1 MAETMYNFL
10 YLRLSREDGDDDGRS
25 DESQSIGSQRT
36 CLREFV
42 YTHGLQHL
50 HFEEVIDD
58 GYSGTHFERPG
69 IKRILKLVELGKVQ
83 TIIVRDLSR
92 FARNYLDAGEYLEYI
107 FPGYGVRFIS
117 INDGYDSADYQDTT
131 AGLHIAIKN
140 LINQMYS
147 RDISKKIKSAV
158 DMKKMNGE
166 FVYGT
171 APYGYKKGPQKNTIV
186 IDDEAALVVRRI
198 FRLACDGVTIT
209 QIAQILNSEGIP
221 TPSVHL
227 SKVRS
232 KNYIPRAV
240 WTFESIRNIITNR
253 IYTGDTVPFKSH
265 VVKLGSDRV
274 KMIPE
279 EERIVIENTHEPII
293 TREMYFQARLIIK
306 SCKKSARKGSTS
318 VLNSYLVCGCC
329 GNKLFKGKV
338 QNKSFLCSTARY
350 NPESE
355 CKQIRVWEEAM
366 KGVILRAIH
375 QQCLVMDAHIKS
387 ARSSLKAGRNESDEI
402 KIKLR
407 FLKRELEGVQTA
419 KMELYEKYISSTLLK
434 EEYLEKKISLNEKE
448 QEIKSEIAMHEE
460 MLTRLTSSEDTET
473 AIAEE
478 ESLVVKYS
486 GISELTEPLMR
497 ELIQKIIVYPN
508 GAINIV
514 WNFKN
519 AIESDVTQV
528 I

>member
-1 MAETMYNFL
+1 MAEEKYNFL
-10 YLRLSREDGDDDGRS
+10 YLRLSREDGDDDGKS

-36 CLREFV
+36 CLREFQ
-42 YTHGLQHL
+42 YTHGLGHL
-50 HFEEVIDD
+50 QFEEVIDD

-117 INDGYDSADYQDTT
+117 INDGYDSNDFQDTT

-198 FRLACDGVTIT
+198 FKLACDGVTIT
-209 QIAQILNSEGIP
+209 QIAQILNAEGVP
-221 TPSVHL
+221 TPSMHL
-227 SKVRS
+227 SSVRS
-232 KNYIPRAV
+232 KKYIPRTV
-240 WTFESIRNIITNR
+240 WTFESIKNIITNR

-279 EERIVIENTHEPII
+279 EERIVLENTHEAII
-293 TREMYFQARLIIK
+293 TREMYFQARTIIK
-306 SCKKSARKGSTS
+306 SNKKSAKKGSSS
-318 VLNSYLVCGCC
+318 VLNSFLVCGCC

-350 NPESE
+350 NPDSA

-366 KGVILRAIH
+366 KGVILRAIQ
-375 QQCLVMDAHIKS
+375 QQCIIMDAHIKS
-387 ARSSLKAGRNESDEI
+387 VRNSISAGRNESDDI

-419 KMELYEKYISSTLLK
+419 KMQLYEKYVSGTLSK
-434 EEYLEKKISLNEKE
+434 DEYLEGKITLNDKEQQLKAEISLL
-448 QEIKSEIAMHEE
+448 EE
-460 MLTRLTSSEDTET
+460 TLTRLASETPVEQT
-473 AIAEE
+473 VQEE
-478 ESLVVKYS
+478 EGIVAKYS
-486 GISELTEPLMR
+486 SITELTEPLMR

-519 AIESDVTQV
+519 AIKSEDESVV
-528 I
+528 

>member
-1 MAETMYNFL
+1 MAEATYNFL

-36 CLREFV
+36 CLREFL
-42 YTHGLQHL
+42 YTHGMGNMQ
-50 HFEEVIDD
+50 FEEVIDD

-171 APYGYKKGPQKNTIV
+171 APYGYKKGPEKNTII

-209 QIAQILNSEGIP
+209 QIARILNAEGVP
-221 TPSVHL
+221 TPSMHL
-227 SKVRS
+227 SNVRS
-232 KNYIPRAV
+232 KKYIPRTV
-240 WTFESIRNIITNR
+240 WTFESIKNIIINR

-279 EERIVIENTHEPII
+279 EERIVIENTHEAIVS
-293 TREMYFQARLIIK
+293 REMYFQARLVIK
-306 SCKKSARKGSTS
+306 SCKKSARKGSPS
-318 VLNSYLVCGCC
+318 ILNTFLVCGCC
-329 GNKLFKGKV
+329 GNKLFKGKA

-355 CKQIRVWEEAM
+355 CKKVRVWEDKM
-366 KGVILRAIH
+366 KEVILRAIH
-375 QQCLVMDAHIKS
+375 QQCLIMDAHIKS
-387 ARSSLKAGRNESDEI
+387 VRSHRKAGRDESEEI

-407 FLKRELEGVQTA
+407 FLKRELEGIQAA
-419 KMELYEKYISSTLLK
+419 KMELYEKYVSGSFGK
-434 EEYLEKKISLNEKE
+434 EEYLDKKIALNDKE
-448 QEIKSEIAMHEE
+448 QNTKSEIAMCDETLARLSTSGDAEE
-460 MLTRLTSSEDTET
+460 V
-473 AIAEE
+473 IAEE
-478 ESLVVKYS
+478 ESIVTKYL
-486 GISELTEPLMR
+486 GISELTESLMR

-519 AIESDVTQV
+519 AIESNETYID
-528 I
+528 